1 MKISLRPIISILLV
15 FGLAG
20 LVLERA
26 KAGGGHFFPP
36 VADKLTME
44 ECGSCHLAYPAA
56 MLPAASWE
64 KMMGNLQQHFGE
76 DASLDAQSKANIT
89 RYLTERA
96 GDMGGRSYGRKL
108 LKGVSAKSAPQR
120 ITALPKWEKEH
131 RKITPQKW
139 ASVDVRSKANCA
151 ACHKDAERGYFED
164 D

>member
-1 MKISLRPIISILLV
+1 MKISLRPIVSILLV
-15 FGLAG
+15 LGLAG

-36 VADKLTME
+36 VADTLTAE

-76 DASLDAQSKANIT
+76 DASLEAQSRVNIT
-89 RYLTERA
+89 RYLTEGA
-96 GDMGGRSYGRKL
+96 GDRGGRSYGRKL
-108 LKGVSAKSAPQR
+108 LKGVSAASAPQR
-120 ITALPKWEKEH
+120 ITTLPKWEKEH

-139 ASVDVRSKANCA
+139 ASADVRSKANCA